1 MYPYCFFNGKIVK
14 SDRPLIKVN
23 DIAILRGYAAFDFMR
38 IYNGQPFEFKA
49 HMARFKNTS
58 KLMGLKNPFS
68 DEQIE
73 MALTQLI
80 LKNKSRDYQV
90 RFVLTGG
97 ETVNGLFPSVPVFY
111 ILFEKISDL
120 PDSMYTKG
128 AKIITHNHKRLLA
141 EAKNSNYMQ
150 AVLLQQKRLKQKAVE
165 ILYTWD
171 NVVFEATTSNIF
183 IVKDGV
189 LYTPKDN
196 ILKGITR
203 KKVLEIA
210 RAQKL
215 KVIEK
220 EISVEELH
228 TADEV
233 FLTATN
239 KKVLPI
245 VQVDSHK
252 INDGKVGE
260 ITKNILDVYN
270 SILSHHS
277 H

>member
-1 MYPYCFFNGKIVK
+1 MYPYCFFNRKIVR
-14 SDRPLIKVN
+14 SDKPLIHVN

-38 IYNGQPFEFKA
+38 IYNGQPFQFKA
-49 HMARFKNTS
+49 HMTRFKNTA
-58 KLMGLKNPFS
+58 KLMGLKNSFS

-73 MALTQLI
+73 TALNQLI
-80 LKNKSRDYQV
+80 SKNKDKDYQV
-90 RFVLTGG
+90 RFILTGG
-97 ETVNGLFPSVPVFY
+97 KTVNGLFPSVPVFY

-120 PDSMYTKG
+120 ADSMYTKG

-165 ILYTWD
+165 ILYTWKD
-171 NVVFEATTSNIF
+171 IVFEASTSNIF
-183 IVKDGV
+183 IVKNGI
-189 LYTPKDN
+189 LYTPKDS

-215 KVIEK
+215 KTIEK
-220 EISVEELH
+220 EISTTELYD
-228 TADEV
+228 ADEV

-245 VQVDSHK
+245 VQIDSKK
-252 INDGKVGE
+252 IKDGKVGE
-260 ITKNILDVYN
+260 ITKKMLKIYN
-270 SILSHHS
+270 SLLYKK
-277 H
+277 

>member
-1 MYPYCFFNGKIVK
+1 MYPYCFFNGKIVRSNK
-14 SDRPLIKVN
+14 PLIHLN

-38 IYNGQPFEFKA
+38 IYNGQPFQFKT
-49 HMARFKNTS
+49 HMVRFKNTA
-58 KLMGLKNPFS
+58 KLMGLKNSFS

-73 MALTQLI
+73 IALNQLI
-80 LKNKSRDYQV
+80 SKNKDKSYQV
-90 RFVLTGG
+90 RFILTGG

-120 PDSMYTKG
+120 ADSMYIKG

-165 ILYTWD
+165 ILYTWND
-171 NVVFEATTSNIF
+171 VVFEATTSNIF
-183 IVKDGV
+183 IVKDKV
-189 LYTPKDN
+189 LYTPKDS

-210 RAQKL
+210 RAQKI
-215 KVIEK
+215 KVVEK

-245 VQVDSHK
+245 VQIDLKKVK
-252 INDGKVGE
+252 DGKVGE
-260 ITKNILDVYN
+260 VTKKLMSGYN
-270 SILSHHS
+270 SLLYKI
-277 H
+277 